1 MKWIAIGVFGVG
13 LWFVLAK
20 QGALRA
26 FGINP
31 GDDPFSA
38 IDSGILTPAQRATLA
53 ATAQTLAGNAPV
65 VPAPSFFGTPQGV
78 SAIDGAAVTAAG
90 GLAAAG
96 VFGSAVVAGIATAGI
111 GIAVAFFSYE
121 WLKQKASMRTND
133 VRDAWE
139 SQFVALHTA
148 LGIRPL
154 SFAQTFASA
163 PGTVEMGEVIY
174 YFDHD
179 DSQRLWHAAEGTQNE
194 STFRIAAQAID
205 RFLTSQGVPVRDV
218 AA

>member
-1 MKWIAIGVFGVG
+1 MKWIAIGIFGAG
-13 LWFVLAK
+13 LWYVLAK

-26 FGINP
+26 FGILP
-31 GDDPFSA
+31 SGDPFNA
-38 IDSGILTPAQRATLA
+38 IDSGILTPAQRVQLA
-53 ATAQTLAGNAPV
+53 AVDRTLAGNAPV

-78 SAIDGAAVTAAG
+78 AAIDGAAIATAG
-90 GLAAAG
+90 GLASAG
-96 VFGSAVVAGIATAGI
+96 VFGGAIVAGAATAGI

-133 VRDAWE
+133 VRDVWE
-139 SQFVALHTA
+139 QQFVLLHQA

-154 SFAQTFASA
+154 SAQDTAGSA

-179 DSQRLWHAAEGTQNE
+179 DTQRLWHAVEGTQNE
-194 STFRIAAQAID
+194 SQFRIAAQAVD
-205 RFLTSQGVPVRDV
+205 RMLTSQGVPVRDV
-218 AA
+218 GY